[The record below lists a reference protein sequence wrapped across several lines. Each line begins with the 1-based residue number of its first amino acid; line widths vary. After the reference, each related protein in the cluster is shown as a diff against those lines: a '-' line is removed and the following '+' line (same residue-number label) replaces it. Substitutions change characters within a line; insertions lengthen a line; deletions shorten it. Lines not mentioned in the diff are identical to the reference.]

1 MLSNIINPQSFIK
14 LEVHN
19 EIKIFTKEVKSQWD
33 KKKAL
38 RPETTIIK
46 IKTLITTFKS
56 KIPFSCCLMEMENL
70 KKTQGEHLQVWMSFT
85 NRACLGKRI
94 DKVKLYYSNVNRSS
108 VVFLVILLQVKL
120 VKIGCT

>member
-1 MLSNIINPQSFIK
+1 MLSNIINSQSFIK

-70 KKTQGEHLQVWMSFT
+70 KNTQGEHLQVWMSFT
-85 NRACLGKRI
+85 NRACLGKGI
-94 DKVKLYYSNVNRSS
+94 DKVKLYYSNINRSS